1 MINGDSKPRILLE
14 VGESPM
20 WVWIVRAVYVASA
33 NMMVSTA
40 MRVDTLNAPLIT

>member
-1 MINGDSKPRILLE
+1 MINGESKPRVWLK

-40 MRVDTLNAPLIT
+40 MRVDTLNALPIT